1 MTQPQWEAMTE
12 EEQTAHCV
20 ALTQQWISA
29 EIQPLTG
36 NGGTV
41 VSGAHIHQQ
50 EVTL

>member
-1 MTQPQWEAMTE
+1 MTQQAWEAMTE
-12 EEQTAHCV
+12 EQQTAHC
-20 ALTQQWISA
+20 LLMTQQWISA

-50 EVTL
+50 EATL